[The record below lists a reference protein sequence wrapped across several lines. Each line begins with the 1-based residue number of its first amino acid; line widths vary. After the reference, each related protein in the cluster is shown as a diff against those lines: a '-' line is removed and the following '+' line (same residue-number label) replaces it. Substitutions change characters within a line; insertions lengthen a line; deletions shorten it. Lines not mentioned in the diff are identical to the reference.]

1 MSKSI
6 GDTRSFF
13 MFNDATIKWFGD
25 IRVSLI
31 DVDPTRV
38 SIRRRVEISVF
49 IGGGGEE
56 DGQNVV

>member
-1 MSKSI
+1 
-6 GDTRSFF
+6 